1 MTDGPA
7 SGVRLPQR
15 VPWAAVSLIFAAM
28 VQIIALVVW
37 AKNEHDQRVLLE
49 QRFENYVA
57 AIDKQRTSLIEIVN
71 QKNRDQDAIVGNNA
85 AEVRALSQKL
95 DRSEL
100 PIARRVDDIETLLRS
115 LNDKQNIVNTQVDAR
130 VQNAVDHANRIDDR
144 LDRVV
149 QALDQ
154 TYNLL
159 RQTREQLSQLVDGAK
174 KK

>member
-1 MTDGPA
+1 
-7 SGVRLPQR
+7 
-15 VPWAAVSLIFAAM
+15 M

-49 QRFENYVA
+49 QRFETYVA

-71 QKNRDQDAIVGNNA
+71 QKNRDQDEIVNRNA

-159 RQTREQLSQLVDGAK
+159 RQTREQLSKVTDGAK
-174 KK
+174 K